1 MVGTGWEETQQLV
14 KEREGEREMK
24 GGKEDGGREEDRELQ
39 YLLEDPAG
47 VHAPGEGLDGDHSL
61 SHPQVGLSISHHA
74 VLLLTDHCSTGET
87 QLLRMPER
95 RRERENFTY
104 Y

>member
-1 MVGTGWEETQQLV
+1 MGGEE
-14 KEREGEREMK
+14 E
-24 GGKEDGGREEDRELQ
+24 RELQ

-74 VLLLTDHCSTGET
+74 VLLLTDHCSAGQT
-87 QLLRMPER
+87 QLLRIPER
-95 RRERENFTY
+95 RRERTSLITDISLIQEMRARERVRDGERGRET
-104 Y
+104 